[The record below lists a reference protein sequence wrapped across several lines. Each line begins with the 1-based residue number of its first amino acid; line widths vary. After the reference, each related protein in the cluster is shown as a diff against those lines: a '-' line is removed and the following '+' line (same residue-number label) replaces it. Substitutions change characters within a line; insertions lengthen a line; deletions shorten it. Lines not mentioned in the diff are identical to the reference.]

1 MKVLLVEDDAEV
13 ASALTEGLEDH
24 GWTVDHVSTGRAALR
39 VQDPGEV
46 ILLDLN
52 LPDMDGL
59 EVCRGLRDVRRAP
72 IIAVTARSDEMDKV
86 LCLRLGADDYVVKPY
101 RLQELLARMVAV
113 VRRAHGTQEERADT
127 VVTQGAFSI
136 DRDRREVRVMGRHV
150 HLTRKEFDLLV
161 LLSSAPGR
169 VFSREF
175 LLAEVWRQ
183 EWMGSG
189 RTLDTHVAS
198 LRRKLGST
206 EWIRTSRGVGF
217 SFHPPSDLTPE
228 ISDA

>member
-113 VRRAHGTQEERADT
+113 VRRAHGTQEERADA

-150 HLTRKEFDLLV
+150 HLTRKEFDLLM

-183 EWMGSG
+183 EWMGSS